1 MRRFKVTVTFTIADS
16 RDHDLAPA
24 ILKTAEFEARRMSM
38 FTEKDAKG
46 SSYPE
51 PAADL
56 KVRVI
61 EVPAKPK
68 KRAAESAKE
77 RR

>member
-1 MRRFKVTVTFTIADS
+1 MRRFKVSVTFTIADGHD
-16 RDHDLAPA
+16 RDLAPA

-38 FTEKDAKG
+38 FTERDAKG

-51 PAADL
+51 PAIDL
-56 KVRVI
+56 KVRVT